1 MTEPG
6 MGWQSYAEIDEAT
19 VGALVAAVGADTFA
33 VLKAQFAEDLQTL
46 ADTVI
51 QAQGDGDEAAARAAA
66 HGLRGA
72 ALNVGLPRLGHLAG
86 AMERG
91 EAVDEGEISATLTA
105 SLTRLMASGAA

>member
-6 MGWQSYAEIDEAT
+6 MGWQSYAEIDDAT

-33 VLKAQFAEDLQTL
+33 VLKAQFAEDLQSL
-46 ADTVI
+46 ADKLI
-51 QAQGDGDEAAARAAA
+51 QARRDGDEPAARAAA

-86 AMERG
+86 TLERG
-91 EAVDEGEISATLTA
+91 AAVDEDELSATLTA